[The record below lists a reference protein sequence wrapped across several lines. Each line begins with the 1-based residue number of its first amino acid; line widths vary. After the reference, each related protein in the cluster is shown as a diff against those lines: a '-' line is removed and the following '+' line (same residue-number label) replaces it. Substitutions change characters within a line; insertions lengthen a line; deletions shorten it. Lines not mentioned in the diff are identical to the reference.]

1 MPNHFETFHHA
12 ADELPAARLQSGP
25 SQTLKLSGRE
35 IPLDDS
41 WDVIVIGGGP
51 SGSAAATSAAREGA
65 RTLLIESTSCLG
77 GSGTSALVPAWTP
90 FSDQEKIIYCGIA
103 EKVFTAAKDGM
114 AHVKDQDLDWV
125 PIDAE
130 RLKRVYDQIVTESGA
145 QILFQTVLAGVERDD
160 AGRVTSIL
168 IASKSGL
175 SALRA
180 AVYVDCSGDA
190 DLCAWAGATFQ
201 KGDSLGQMQ
210 PGTLCFTLSNVD
222 ENAYL
227 HGPDL
232 GWWNPESPIHA
243 IIASGRYPEIPDKHM
258 CHNLVGPGTVG
269 FNAGHVWDVDNTD
282 PRTVSRGIIKGRK
295 LAEAYRKALAEFHP
309 AAFGNAFLVATGSV
323 LGIRETR
330 RILGDYV
337 LRAEDYLE
345 RRSFDDEISRNCYFI
360 DMHLTKEE
368 ARSKGELDA
377 ALRFDRYLRGES
389 HGIPYRC
396 LTPHGLKNV
405 LVAGR
410 SISCDRAVQGSVRI
424 MPVCLAT
431 GEAAGMA
438 AVHALRLAEVD
449 VHAVD
454 TDRLRS
460 RLREVGAYLP
470 DASSCAARAAGELV
484 NT

>member
-1 MPNHFETFHHA
+1 MPNYPETFSHM
-12 ADELPAARLQSGP
+12 ADDLPSISLSQEAPLVRRLAVRDVP
-25 SQTLKLSGRE
+25 F
-35 IPLDDS
+35 DDA

-51 SGSAAATSAAREGA
+51 SGSAAATAAAREGA
-65 RTLLIESTSCLG
+65 RTLLIESTACLG

-90 FSDQEKIIYCGIA
+90 FSDQEKMIYCGIA
-103 EKVFTAAKDGM
+103 EKVFTTAKEGM

-130 RLKRVYDQIVTESGA
+130 RLKRVYDQIVTDSGA
-145 QILFQTVLAGVERDD
+145 HILFQTLLAGVEKDD
-160 AGRVTSIL
+160 DGRITSIL
-168 IASKSGL
+168 VANKKGL
-175 SALRA
+175 TAFRA
-180 AVYVDCSGDA
+180 GVYVDCSGDA
-190 DLCAWAGATFQ
+190 DLCAWAGADFQ

-227 HGPDL
+227 NGPDL

-282 PRTVSRGIIKGRK
+282 PGTMSRGIIKGRK
-295 LAEAYRKALAEFHP
+295 LAFAYRNALAEFHP
-309 AAFGNAFLVATGSV
+309 SAFGNAFLVATGSV

-345 RRSFDDEISRNCYFI
+345 RRSFEDEICRNCYFI

-368 ARSKGELDA
+368 ARSKGELEA
-377 ALRFDRYLRGES
+377 ALRFDRYRKGES

-431 GEAAGMA
+431 GEAAGIA
-438 AVHALRLAEVD
+438 AVHALRLTDVD

-454 TDRLRS
+454 TERLRS
-460 RLREVGAYLP
+460 RLREMGAYLP
-470 DASSCAARAAGELV
+470 AEPVGVLV

>member
-1 MPNHFETFHHA
+1 MSNYSETFSHL
-12 ADELPAARLQSGP
+12 ADDLPSITSSQGASPVRRLAD
-25 SQTLKLSGRE
+25 RDV
-35 IPLDDS
+35 PLDDS
-41 WDVIVIGGGP
+41 WDVIVVGGGP
-51 SGSAAATSAAREGA
+51 SGSAAATAAAREGA
-65 RTLLIESTSCLG
+65 RTLLIESTACLG

-90 FSDQEKIIYCGIA
+90 FSDQERIIYCGIA
-103 EKVFTAAKDGM
+103 EKVFATAKEGM
-114 AHVKDQDLDWV
+114 AHVKDEDLDWV

-145 QILFQTVLAGVERDD
+145 QILFQTVLAGVETDD
-160 AGRVTSIL
+160 DGRVTSIL
-168 IASKSGL
+168 AANKKGL
-175 SALRA
+175 TAFQA

-190 DLCAWAGATFQ
+190 DLCAWAGADFQ

-227 HGPDL
+227 SGPDL

-282 PRTVSRGIIKGRK
+282 PWTISRGIIKGRR
-295 LAEAYRKALAEFHP
+295 LALAYRNALAEFH
-309 AAFGNAFLVATGSV
+309 ASAFGNAFLVATGSV

-330 RILGDYV
+330 RIVGDYV

-345 RRSFDDEISRNCYFI
+345 RRGFEDEICRNCYFI

-368 ARSKGELDA
+368 ARSKGELEA
-377 ALRFDRYLRGES
+377 ALRFDRYLKGES

-396 LTPHGLKNV
+396 LTPLGLKNV

-438 AVHALRLAEVD
+438 AVHASRLPQVD

-454 TDRLRS
+454 TERLRS
-460 RLREVGAYLP
+460 RLRETGAYLP
-470 DASSCAARAAGELV
+470 EAAAGVLV
-484 NT
+484 NI